1 MGFLLIVDKDGKK
14 LMDAA
19 TKTGIDAEKS
29 ASKRVAQNTAAAIR
43 DLIGNK
49 IADKITS
56 SRKTKSSGKKKFTY
70 HQKTDSK

>member
-1 MGFLLIVDKDGKK
+1 MLIGDKDGKK

-19 TKTGIDAEKS
+19 AKAGIDAD
-29 ASKRVAQNTAAAIR
+29 ASISVAQNTAAAIR

-56 SRKTKSSGKKKFTY
+56 SGRTKSTGKKKFTY